1 MYSALMAFVICI
13 SNYLVQFP
21 FEYFGLNEI
30 LTWGAFTYPVTFL
43 VTDLANR
50 FFGKEFA
57 KKIVFFGFVLGIT
70 LSFILTFEGF
80 NLIVLRIVVASGAAF
95 LAGQLLDI
103 RVFDILRNKLWF
115 IPPIVSSI
123 LGSILDTVIFFSI
136 AFYGTDSSWVVLALG
151 DLAVKLFV
159 DFAMLLPFRIAI
171 ARFN

>member
-1 MYSALMAFVICI
+1 MALIICV

-57 KKIVFFGFVLGIT
+57 KKVVFFGFVLGIA
-70 LSFILTFEGF
+70 LSFILTFEEF
-80 NLIVLRIVVASGAAF
+80 NLILLRIVIASGAAF

-136 AFYGTDSSWVVLALG
+136 AFYGTDSSWVILALG

>member
-1 MYSALMAFVICI
+1 MAFVICI

-57 KKIVFFGFVLGIT
+57 KKIVFCGFVLGIA
-70 LSFILTFEGF
+70 LSFILTFEEF
-80 NLIVLRIVVASGAAF
+80 NLILLRIVIASGAAF

-136 AFYGTDSSWVVLALG
+136 AFYGTDSSWVILALG
-151 DLAVKLFV
+151 DLAVKLVV

-171 ARFN
+171 ARFS

>member
-1 MYSALMAFVICI
+1 MAFVICI

-123 LGSILDTVIFFSI
+123 LGSILDTIIFFSI
-136 AFYGTDSSWVVLALG
+136 AFYGTDSSWFILALG

>member
-1 MYSALMAFVICI
+1 MAFVICI

-123 LGSILDTVIFFSI
+123 LGSILDTLIFFSI

>member
-1 MYSALMAFVICI
+1 MAFVICI

-136 AFYGTDSSWVVLALG
+136 AFYGTDSSWVILALG
-151 DLAVKLFV
+151 DLAVKLVV

-171 ARFN
+171 ARFS

>member
-1 MYSALMAFVICI
+1 MAFVICI

-70 LSFILTFEGF
+70 LSFILTSEGF

>member
-1 MYSALMAFVICI
+1 MAVVICS

-21 FEYFGLNEI
+21 FSYFGLQEI

-57 KKIVFFGFVLGIT
+57 KKVVVFGFILGIIF
-70 LSFILTFEGF
+70 SFILTFEEF
-80 NLIVLRIVVASGAAF
+80 NLIVLRIVIASGVAF

-103 RVFDILRNKLWF
+103 RVFNILRNKLWF
-115 IPPIVSSI
+115 IPSI
-123 LGSILDTVIFFSI
+123 LGSVLDTVVFFSI
-136 AFYGTDSSWVVLALG
+136 AFYGTDSSWIILAAG

-159 DFAMLLPFRIAI
+159 DFAMLLPFRFAI
-171 ARFN
+171 ARFS

>member
-1 MYSALMAFVICI
+1 MAFVICI

-123 LGSILDTVIFFSI
+123 LGSILDTIIFFSI

>member
-1 MYSALMAFVICI
+1 MAVVICS

-21 FEYFGLNEI
+21 FSYFGLQEI

-57 KKIVFFGFVLGIT
+57 KKVVVFGFILGIIF
-70 LSFILTFEGF
+70 SFILTFEEF
-80 NLIVLRIVVASGAAF
+80 NLILLRIVIASGAAF

>member
-1 MYSALMAFVICI
+1 MAFVICI

-70 LSFILTFEGF
+70 LSFILTFEVF

-123 LGSILDTVIFFSI
+123 LGSILDTLIFFSI

>member
-1 MYSALMAFVICI
+1 MALIICV

-57 KKIVFFGFVLGIT
+57 KKVVFFGFVLGIA
-70 LSFILTFEGF
+70 LSFILTFEEF
-80 NLIVLRIVVASGAAF
+80 NLILLRIVIASGAAF

-151 DLAVKLFV
+151 DLGVKLLV

-171 ARFN
+171 ARFS

>member
-1 MYSALMAFVICI
+1 MAFVICI

-57 KKIVFFGFVLGIT
+57 KKIVFFGFVVGIA
-70 LSFILTFEGF
+70 LSFILTFEEF
-80 NLIVLRIVVASGAAF
+80 NLILLRIVIASGAAF

-136 AFYGTDSSWVVLALG
+136 AFYGTDSSWVILALG
-151 DLAVKLFV
+151 DLAVKLVV

-171 ARFN
+171 ARFS

>member
-1 MYSALMAFVICI
+1 MALIICV

-57 KKIVFFGFVLGIT
+57 KKVVFFGFVLGIA
-70 LSFILTFEGF
+70 LSFILTFEEF

-123 LGSILDTVIFFSI
+123 LGSILDTIIFFSI

-151 DLAVKLFV
+151 DLGVKLFV

-171 ARFN
+171 ARFS

>member
-1 MYSALMAFVICI
+1 MAFVICI

-136 AFYGTDSSWVVLALG
+136 AFYGTDSSWIVLALG

>member
-1 MYSALMAFVICI
+1 MAFVICI

-123 LGSILDTVIFFSI
+123 LGSILDTIIFFSI

-171 ARFN
+171 ARFS

>member
-1 MYSALMAFVICI
+1 MAFVICI

-57 KKIVFFGFVLGIT
+57 KKIVFFGFVLGIA
-70 LSFILTFEGF
+70 LSFILTFEEF
-80 NLIVLRIVVASGAAF
+80 NLILLRIVIASGAAF

-136 AFYGTDSSWVVLALG
+136 AFYGTDSYWVILALG
-151 DLAVKLFV
+151 DLAVKLVV

-171 ARFN
+171 ARFS

>member
-1 MYSALMAFVICI
+1 MAFVICI

>member
-1 MYSALMAFVICI
+1 MALVICV

-21 FEYFGLNEI
+21 FEYFGLSEI

-50 FFGKEFA
+50 FFGKDFA
-57 KKIVFFGFVLGIT
+57 KKVVFFGFILGII
-70 LSFILTFEGF
+70 LSFILTFEEF
-80 NLIVLRIVVASGAAF
+80 NLIVLRIVIASGVAF

-103 RVFDILRNKLWF
+103 SVFNTLRNKLWF
-115 IPPIVSSI
+115 IPPLVSSI
-123 LGSILDTVIFFSI
+123 LGSILDTVVFFSI
-136 AFYGTDSSWVVLALG
+136 AFYGTDSSWIILAVG

-171 ARFN
+171 ARFS

>member
-1 MYSALMAFVICI
+1 MAFVICI

-136 AFYGTDSSWVVLALG
+136 AFYGNDSSWVVLALG

>member
-1 MYSALMAFVICI
+1 MAFVICI

-30 LTWGAFTYPVTFL
+30 LTWGAFTYPITFL

>member
-1 MYSALMAFVICI
+1 MAFVICI

-57 KKIVFFGFVLGIT
+57 KKIVFFGFVLGIA
-70 LSFILTFEGF
+70 LSFILTFEEF
-80 NLIVLRIVVASGAAF
+80 NLILLRIVIASGAAF

-136 AFYGTDSSWVVLALG
+136 AFYGTDSSWVILALG
-151 DLAVKLFV
+151 DLAVKLVV

-171 ARFN
+171 ARFS

>member
-1 MYSALMAFVICI
+1 MAIVICA

-21 FEYFGLNEI
+21 FSYFGLQEI
-30 LTWGAFTYPVTFL
+30 LTWGAFTYPITFL

-57 KKIVFFGFVLGIT
+57 KKVVVFGFILGIIF
-70 LSFILTFEGF
+70 SFILTFEEF
-80 NLIVLRIVVASGAAF
+80 NLIILRIVFASGVAF

-103 RVFDILRNKLWF
+103 SVFSTLRNKLWF
-115 IPPIVSSI
+115 IPPLVSSI
-123 LGSILDTVIFFSI
+123 LGSILDTVVFFSI
-136 AFYGTDSSWVVLALG
+136 AFYGTDSSWIILAAG

-171 ARFN
+171 ARFS